1 MPPAAEAASTPTLTM
16 TPTATVASTSG
27 VSVALRYATPTRTAT
42 SVTLAV
48 PPSWATLVLPQTS
61 RSSRSGYASLGRTGC
76 EATTRI
82 TSITRSTAKAATIT
96 VASSCA
102 AKGTWTLTIH
112 GLSAPRSVGATTW
125 TARVRTVSG
134 SWRSTNFS
142 VRVGPGTLEMLL
154 GRSVLPTDGTT
165 RVPVYALARD
175 AVARPLAGVAVRFA
189 VGAGAT
195 IAPPVATTD
204 RRGVATAYVV
214 GATMPPSPTVTI
226 VATASPLVASA
237 TLTAASAGTLTVE
250 AGAGG
255 TVSPSGT
262 ASHPLG
268 STVDVAI
275 TPTDPASVPGVMID
289 GVPVSAT
296 PPVVPST
303 AWGVTVAVT
312 GTNRVDV
319 SFAQLAPMTRVADS
333 ATGSAFTTVAPGGT
347 SIRFSARTPFLD
359 GLVVGNIL
367 STSQAAM
374 AAGLA
379 PVLLRINGVER
390 SGPGVTF
397 TTTPAQLTDA
407 LASASLD
414 AHIPL
419 VEPLPVATS
428 PATLPATFGDPATSL
443 AGINIGGSATVAGW
457 GDALTS
463 QVGPIAVTGA
473 YQVSGPTL
481 NLSTTIGL
489 SGVTAFRAT
498 VSETASASISLDGS
512 SKSSST
518 ERTLAHHAF
527 NGDIVLG
534 AIVVPYVITVDAGAG
549 VESQIGLAFHT
560 KVGLSGTLETGVS
573 YAAGGGWSLV
583 ANQDVSFPF
592 DPPNVPAITGQVR
605 GYPFLTVTPAIGF
618 SYGVGSVN
626 ISLFCGP
633 YVKAELGFLE
643 LGADTSANPWAWLD
657 AGVSVSGGAR
667 CSFGDSA
674 ELGSVEVVRHRL
686 WDSSGPLVPPT
697 PTPTPTPSTRYQ
709 GVFVPTGSMATARAG
724 ATATLLPDGEVLVAG
739 GCKPAVPVS
748 ASVLATAELYDP
760 ATGAFRPTGA
770 MTVGHCTATA
780 ASLPDGQVLILG
792 GDSYTNDRNT
802 PIDAAEVYD
811 SRTATFTA
819 VGRMLIPREGAVATP
834 LANGNVLVTG
844 GVTTGYVS
852 TASAEVYDYRARVFR
867 ATGAMAVARSGAA
880 TVRLA
885 DGRVLVAGGSTFTRY
900 VTVLASAEIYDP
912 VGGKFGSTSSM
923 ATARDGEGATLLPD
937 GRVLVAGGRDLG
949 EVADAEIYNPRTGK
963 FSRTGSLAVGREV
976 PFQLVLLDGRVLVAG
991 GVEEKTPGQPQSL
1004 KSAEIYDPSTGSFSV
1019 TGSLPA
1025 GFDGGT
1031 ATRLLDGTVLITPS
1045 GQSTPAE
1052 IYR

>member
-1 MPPAAEAASTPTLTM
+1 MAERLRWSFGSLRRVRGIGQPPVGRRAGAGAAAVSVALLLIAASFMPPAAEAASTPTLTM

-618 SYGVGSVN
+618 SYGVGPVN
-626 ISLFCGP
+626 VSLFCGP
-633 YVKAELGFLE
+633 YVKAEPGFLE

-667 CSFGDSA
+667 CSFGDPA

-686 WDSSGPLVPPT
+686 WDSGGPLVPPT
-697 PTPTPTPSTRYQ
+697 PSPGSGVDCTKLTGPAMPWKVLAVTYTTESIDYKTPS
-709 GVFVPTGSMATARAG
+709 GAAAHFNTAMTQDDLA
-724 ATATLLPDGEVLVAG
+724 
-739 GCKPAVPVS
+739 AVHEALNAFPSTVSTWSRGS
-748 ASVLATAELYDP
+748 ASVQLTVVESATPLRSISPLGGGYWVAPSDIQQDLSNLGAGKYD
-760 ATGAFRPTGA
+760 
-770 MTVGHCTATA
+770 
-780 ASLPDGQVLILG
+780 SVLILWKQYN
-792 GDSYTNDRNT
+792 SVEAL
-802 PIDAAEVYD
+802 P
-811 SRTATFTA
+811 
-819 VGRMLIPREGAVATP
+819 
-834 LANGNVLVTG
+834 GNFAWG
-844 GVTTGYVS
+844 
-852 TASAEVYDYRARVFR
+852 
-867 ATGAMAVARSGAA
+867 
-880 TVRLA
+880 LA
-885 DGRVLVAGGSTFTRY
+885 DGPAAATQGAYYASIIVGPGFYVTTPVLVHEWLHGVDWFYSSRGAPPIPSPDDGPKYGYQR
-900 VTVLASAEIYDP
+900 DP
-912 VGGKFGSTSSM
+912 TNEWLPFYGDIMTSRV
-923 ATARDGEGATLLPD
+923 RD
-937 GRVLVAGGRDLG
+937 
-949 EVADAEIYNPRTGK
+949 
-963 FSRTGSLAVGREV
+963 
-976 PFQLVLLDGRVLVAG
+976 
-991 GVEEKTPGQPQSL
+991 
-1004 KSAEIYDPSTGSFSV
+1004 STGQYI
-1019 TGSLPA
+1019 G
-1025 GFDGGT
+1025 
-1031 ATRLLDGTVLITPS
+1031 ITPS
-1045 GQSTPAE
+1045 MWGSASPTSLLPGCRPMGGQSSAGT
-1052 IYR
+1052 